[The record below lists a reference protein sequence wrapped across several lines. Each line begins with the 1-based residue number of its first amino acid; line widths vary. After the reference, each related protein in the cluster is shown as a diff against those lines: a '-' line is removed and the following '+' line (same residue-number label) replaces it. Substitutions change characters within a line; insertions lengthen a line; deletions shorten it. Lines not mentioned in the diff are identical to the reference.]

1 MYDKSYEMIKKYVH
15 TERMFRDICLQKLKM
30 LEFRQL
36 AHNRVVQKA
45 HDSVNA
51 GTILQAKAM

>member
-1 MYDKSYEMIKKYVH
+1 MIKKYVH